1 MPLHDIKTDNLI
13 ELDLQANNLHSEDL
27 FILSQYLK
35 HNHSIKKINLSKNCI
50 GFKYVEESK
59 VIEIKMKH
67 QDKLRD
73 FAYQQ
78 LFYDSLG
85 LEHFSLALTNANR
98 LQSLDLSENDLGPT
112 NFALLQK
119 VFEVNTNIEC
129 LNIADCKINDEQT
142 K

>member
-13 ELDLQANNLHSEDL
+13 ELDLQGNNLHSEDL

-119 VFEVNTNIEC
+119 VFEVNTNIE
-129 LNIADCKINDEQT
+129 
-142 K
+142 

>member
-129 LNIADCKINDEQT
+129 LNIADCKINDE
-142 K
+142 